1 MFSRVAGTVIEDD
14 PFYNNT
20 IFSTSFDGGFLGFV
34 KFDDPNKHTLPE
46 SKLPEWDVY
55 DEYGSKTEILF
66 NRTTDFQPDIRPIS
80 TDSELLD
87 RCE

>member
-20 IFSTSFDGGFLGFV
+20 IFSASFDGGFLGFV

-55 DEYGSKTEILF
+55 DEYGSKTEMLF